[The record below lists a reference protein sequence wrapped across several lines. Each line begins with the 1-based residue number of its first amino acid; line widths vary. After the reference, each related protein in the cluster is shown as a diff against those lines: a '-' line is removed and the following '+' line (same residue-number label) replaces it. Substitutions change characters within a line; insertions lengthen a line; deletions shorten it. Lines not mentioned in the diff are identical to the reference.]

1 MMLVIESHLMDALLF
16 WATSTA
22 VLEDDEDKTVL
33 IETILVCIIMFNYL
47 VANNVEEIPLGK
59 TDVFQILILKLKL
72 I

>member
-1 MMLVIESHLMDALLF
+1 MLVVEGHLMNALLF

-33 IETILVCIIMFNYL
+33 IKTILVCIIMFNYL